1 MPNRRLF
8 AIIEATLAVL
18 TWGVTF
24 VATKIALRQITPS
37 GVVWLRFGIGVVLL
51 GLAVLLKGQF
61 AWPAKKDLA
70 YLALIGFIGI
80 TFHQWLQSTGMV
92 TSQAS
97 TTAWIVATT
106 PVFMAILGWLVL
118 KERLTFIQ
126 VVGIGVA
133 ALGVLLVVTKG
144 DLASLGRGQF
154 GAPGDLLILISSP
167 NWAVFSILSRKGLRQ
182 NPATR
187 MMFFVMIFGWL
198 FSSVLFFAGPG
209 LAQLGNLDRDGW
221 LAVIFL
227 GVFGSGLAY
236 IFWYDALQNLPVAQA
251 GAFVYIEP
259 FVTVVVEALLLGEA
273 IKGSSL
279 LGGAGIL
286 LGVWLVNR
294 TPRTTQPMLD
304 KRKAIDG

>member
-1 MPNRRLF
+1 MPNRRLL
-8 AIIEATLAVL
+8 AIIEATLAVI
-18 TWGVTF
+18 TWGITF
-24 VATKIALRQITPS
+24 VATKVALRQITPS

-51 GLAVLLKGQF
+51 GLAVWLKGQF
-61 AWPAKKDLA
+61 AWPSRKDLG

-133 ALGVLLVVTKG
+133 ALGVLMVVTKG

-154 GAPGDLLILISSP
+154 GAPGDFLILISSP
-167 NWAVFSILSRKGLRQ
+167 NWAVFSILSRRGLRRY
-182 NPATR
+182 PATL

-198 FSSVLFFAGPG
+198 FTSVLFFAGPG
-209 LAQLGNLDRDGW
+209 LAQLENLDKDGW

-259 FVTVVVEALLLGEA
+259 FVTVVVAALLLGEA

-294 TPRTTQPMLD
+294 TSRRT
-304 KRKAIDG
+304 